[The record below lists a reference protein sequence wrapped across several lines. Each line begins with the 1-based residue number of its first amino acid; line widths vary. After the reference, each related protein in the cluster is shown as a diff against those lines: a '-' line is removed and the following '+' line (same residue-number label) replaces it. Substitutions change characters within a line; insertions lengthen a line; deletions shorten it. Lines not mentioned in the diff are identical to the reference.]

1 MESSAPKRRKTSP
14 TSSVPVESTTPPDP
28 PPQQQPPELQP
39 APESPTRSSGPSR
52 QIASNRAEDLPASQ
66 PNSPDDDAADVSNAL
81 TAQLEHQSE
90 GDGTASSPA
99 SRPPD
104 ATTTAQGAPSDAG
117 ASQERSG
124 SRSPVR
130 RAGGTTLG
138 AQPARRSPS
147 RPHPRPLPPP
157 APENEEDLFNPF
169 IGRALQRSPL
179 NTGVLP
185 VAVPQEP
192 ELPPTPHHLDPV
204 VSTPPSGIHHTPSKR
219 RRQGNAG
226 RLARQESPSKG
237 ASQDDHGLPQKE
249 PQKPRVFR
257 VARRGSPVRTVEQ
270 DLPTTQDSRHQDEKP
285 KSEFAPGTHPRRS
298 IRLNPLAEKQRER
311 DALLREVAQLEADLE
326 LATREN
332 QAAVQG
338 VSSLADSSDVLDLFR
353 RHLVPAPKDEEPDS
367 TTAWLETAM
376 NPIAMLGFNG
386 SSSAFLPPPIPQ
398 KEEESEPP
406 PISHHPI
413 PMSAAEELPYLQ
425 VFTPLTFTSKSTTI
439 SVPSDQGEPM
449 LKKLSIRIG
458 SATPPGLFVAGME
471 MTVNTRT
478 LAVSSLAVPRLD
490 PAAVRELQ
498 PFINRITSNQKPPH
512 SALTR
517 NISVLAWAMSEWYRV
532 ALKRAKFWYSL
543 EKQLGPEGKD
553 GLSEVVKAMRTRK
566 RRKRRAR
573 GEVDEVG
580 GSFESA
586 DSAGGSLD
594 GMLLSRADLLPHM
607 GRSTMDLSIPCLADE
622 GVGKSSELRVSW
634 GIEFDWTG
642 EARSKL
648 GVEVGVPGKCKWPY
662 PPQCGTSTHMGF
674 STGQASDDRKSITGI
689 PTLFD
694 RLVQGGEDPL
704 TGVKTVVALLAGE
717 PVS

>member
-28 PPQQQPPELQP
+28 PPQQQQQPELQP
-39 APESPTRSSGPSR
+39 APESPTRSRGPSH
-52 QIASNRAEDLPASQ
+52 QVASNRAEELPASQ
-66 PNSPDDDAADVSNAL
+66 PDSPDDDAADVSSAL
-81 TAQLEHQSE
+81 AAQLEHQSE
-90 GDGTASSPA
+90 GDGTASSTA
-99 SRPPD
+99 FGPPE
-104 ATTTAQGAPSDAG
+104 AAATAQGAPSNAG
-117 ASQERSG
+117 TSQERSG

-130 RAGGTTLG
+130 RAGGTILG

-147 RPHPRPLPPP
+147 RPQPRPLPPP

-185 VAVPQEP
+185 AVETQEP
-192 ELPPTPHHLDPV
+192 ELPPTPRHLDPV

-219 RRQGNAG
+219 RRQGNSG

-237 ASQDDHGLPQKE
+237 AAQGDRGLPQKE
-249 PQKPRVFR
+249 SQRPRVFR
-257 VARRGSPVRTVEQ
+257 VARRGSPVRIVEQ
-270 DLPTTQDSRHQDEKP
+270 ELPTVQASREQDEKP

-298 IRLNPLAEKQRER
+298 IRLNPLVEKQRER
-311 DALLREVAQLEADLE
+311 DELLREVAQLESDLE

-332 QAAVQG
+332 QAAAHNE
-338 VSSLADSSDVLDLFR
+338 SSLADSSRVLDLFS
-353 RHLVPAPKDEEPDS
+353 RHLLPAQKDEEPDS
-367 TTAWLETAM
+367 TTEWLETAM

-398 KEEESEPP
+398 KKEEPEPP

-439 SVPSDQGEPM
+439 SAPSGHGEPM
-449 LKKLSIRIG
+449 LKKVTIRIG

-478 LAVSSLAVPRLD
+478 LAMSSLAVPKLD

-498 PFINRITSNQKPPH
+498 PFIDSITSSQKPPH

-517 NISVLAWAMSEWYRV
+517 NVSVLAWAMSEWYRV
-532 ALKRAKFWYSL
+532 ALKRAKFWHAL
-543 EKQLGPEGKD
+543 EKQLGPEAKD
-553 GLSEVVKAMRTRK
+553 GLPEVVRSMRTRK
-566 RRKRRAR
+566 RRRRRAR
-573 GEVDEVG
+573 GEADGAG

-594 GMLLSRADLLPHM
+594 GMLLSKADLLPHM
-607 GRSTMDLSIPCLADE
+607 GRSAMDLSVPYLAEE
-622 GVGKSSELRVSW
+622 GAGPGSELRVSW
-634 GIEFDWTG
+634 GVEFDWTG

-648 GVEVGVPGKCKWPY
+648 GVEVGVPGKC
-662 PPQCGTSTHMGF
+662 
-674 STGQASDDRKSITGI
+674 
-689 PTLFD
+689 
-694 RLVQGGEDPL
+694 E
-704 TGVKTVVALLAGE
+704 
-717 PVS
+717 

>member
-28 PPQQQPPELQP
+28 PPQQQPPELQS

-66 PNSPDDDAADVSNAL
+66 PDPPDDDAADVSNAL

-270 DLPTTQDSRHQDEKP
+270 DLPTTQESRHQDEKP

-332 QAAVQG
+332 QAAAQG

-532 ALKRAKFWYSL
+532 ALKRAKFWYLL

-648 GVEVGVPGKCKWPY
+648 GVEVGVPGKW
-662 PPQCGTSTHMGF
+662 
-674 STGQASDDRKSITGI
+674 QASDDRKSITGI